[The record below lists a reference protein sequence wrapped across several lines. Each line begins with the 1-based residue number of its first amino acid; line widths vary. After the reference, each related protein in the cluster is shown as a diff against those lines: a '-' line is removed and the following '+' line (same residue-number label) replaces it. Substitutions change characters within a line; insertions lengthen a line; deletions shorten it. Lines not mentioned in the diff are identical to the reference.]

1 MKESILL
8 FSVNVV
14 LGLLLFVLLFHFHY
28 AYPQLGDQTLT
39 KDMVTYSKQSNFIKE
54 FKIPNN
60 LQELGLKGITV
71 DSEGKVWF
79 YHATNKTSTVI
90 KFNPQNENFT
100 QYNVKG
106 KTVVDN
112 AIINLA
118 GGQLI
123 FDSNRSIVWFTD
135 ARTNSIGKLDTR
147 DGKIELVSIPT
158 SNSGPMGIT
167 LSPDGN
173 NVWFTE
179 ITENKISSLDIE
191 SNRIF
196 EYPTGEESGPTFL
209 TFDSTGVLW
218 VTQSYS
224 NNILQLQP
232 WMLVPNSNTSMGM
245 STITLPQPDRF
256 SPFGIAVLNTKD
268 NSSKMQKASLFV
280 SDHSSSRVIVSKLGA
295 NDTSSN
301 TLESYTSYWTSPS
314 KKYPATLPSQIVVDR
329 STENIYFPQH
339 GGNRISRIDIQ
350 SGIMTEYDIPT
361 GPLSTAVFIAV
372 SDDGKKAWFTEW
384 ASNKIAYLDTTT
396 KIPLNVE
403 LEDQNENSSTPI
415 DIMTNQP
422 KTLSVRL
429 NALEKNNNSSITSS
443 VMSSPVS
450 LIEVEMAVVGMTD
463 LGLKGITYDAEPQR
477 IDMEK
482 NSTVESRINL
492 NLVQQGDRNN
502 APIELDQYT
511 LMVKASVPEKD
522 QLFVSLLTPVIVK
535 LDLPSVIRSI
545 QDDDNGQ
552 RHGQENQGW
561 IGEFVG
567 DFSFRNTVRLTAVSA
582 AIGLIGYIIYMR
594 IKKSK
599 SRKNVTR

>member
-8 FSVNVV
+8 SSVNVV
-14 LGLLLFVLLFHFHY
+14 LGLLLLVFLFHFHY
-28 AYPQLGDQTLT
+28 AYSQLSDQTLT
-39 KDMVTYSKQSNFIKE
+39 KDMISYSKQSNFIKE
-54 FKIPNN
+54 FKIPSDI
-60 LQELGLKGITV
+60 QELGLKGITV
-71 DSEGKVWF
+71 DSKGNVWF

-100 QYNVKG
+100 QYDVKG

-112 AIINLA
+112 AIVNLA

-123 FDSNRSIVWFTD
+123 FDSKRSIVWFTD

-158 SNSGPMGIT
+158 PNSGPMGIT

-209 TFDSTGVLW
+209 TFDSTGMLW

-224 NNILQLQP
+224 NDILQVEP

-245 STITLPQPDRF
+245 STVTLPEPDRF
-256 SPFGIAVLNTKD
+256 SPFGIAVVNTKD
-268 NSSKMQKASLFV
+268 NSSKMEKASLFV
-280 SDHSSSRVIVSKLGA
+280 SDHSSSRVIVSELGA
-295 NDTSSN
+295 NDTASN
-301 TLESYTSYWTSPS
+301 ILESYTSYWTSPS
-314 KKYPATLPSQIVVDR
+314 NKYPATLPSQIVVDR
-329 STENIYFPQH
+329 STENVYFLQH

-384 ASNKIAYLDTTT
+384 ASNKIAYLDTAI
-396 KIPLNVE
+396 KIPLNFE

-477 IDMEK
+477 IDMER

-492 NLVQQGDRNN
+492 NLVQQGNRNN
-502 APIELDQYT
+502 APVMLDQYT
-511 LMVKASVPEKD
+511 LMIKASVPEKD
-522 QLFVSLLTPVIVK
+522 QLFVSLLSPVTVK
-535 LDLPSVIRSI
+535 LDLPTVTRSVQS
-545 QDDDNGQ
+545 DDNVQ
-552 RHGQENQGW
+552 RQGQEDQGW
-561 IGEFVG
+561 IEEFVG
-567 DFSFRNTVRLTAVSA
+567 DLSFRNIVRVTAVSA

-594 IKKSK
+594 IKRSK
-599 SRKNVTR
+599 SQKNVTR

>member
-8 FSVNVV
+8 SLVNIV
-14 LGLLLFVLLFHFHY
+14 LGLLLLVFSFHFHY
-28 AYPQLGDQTLT
+28 AYSQLGDQTLT
-39 KDMVTYSKQSNFIKE
+39 KDMITYSKQSNFIKE

-60 LQELGLKGITV
+60 IQELGLKGITV
-71 DSEGKVWF
+71 DSEGNVWF

-100 QYNVKG
+100 QYDVKG

-123 FDSNRSIVWFTD
+123 FDSKRSIVWFTD
-135 ARTNSIGKLDTR
+135 ARTNSIGKLDTEN
-147 DGKIELVSIPT
+147 GKIELVSIPT
-158 SNSGPMGIT
+158 LNSGPMGIT
-167 LSPDGN
+167 LSPDGK

-179 ITENKISSLDIE
+179 ITGNKISSLDVK

-209 TFDSTGVLW
+209 TFDSTGILW

-256 SPFGIAVLNTKD
+256 SPFGIAVVDTKD

-280 SDHSSSRVIVSKLGA
+280 SDHSSSRVIVSTLGA
-295 NDTSSN
+295 NDTISN
-301 TLESYTSYWTSPS
+301 ILESYTSYWTSPS
-314 KKYPATLPSQIVVDR
+314 KKYPATLPSQIVVDKA
-329 STENIYFPQH
+329 TERVYFPQH
-339 GGNRISRIDIQ
+339 GGNRISKIDIK
-350 SGIMTEYDIPT
+350 SGMMTEYDIPT

-384 ASNKIAYLDTTT
+384 ASNKIAYLDTAI

-403 LEDQNENSSTPI
+403 LRDENENSSSPI
-415 DIMTNQP
+415 DIKANQP

-429 NALEKNNNSSITSS
+429 NAIEKNNNYSSI
-443 VMSSPVS
+443 MSPAIS
-450 LIEVEMAVVGMTD
+450 LTKVEMAVVGMTD

-482 NSTVESRINL
+482 NSTAESRVNL
-492 NLVQQGDRNN
+492 NLVQQGNKNN
-502 APIELDQYT
+502 APIILDQYT
-511 LMVKASVPEKD
+511 LMIKASVPEKD
-522 QLFVSLLTPVIVK
+522 QLFVSLLSPVMVK
-535 LDLPSVIRSI
+535 LDLPTITRSV
-545 QDDDNGQ
+545 QGNDNGQ
-552 RHGQENQGW
+552 RHGQENQEW

-567 DFSFRNTVRLTAVSA
+567 DLSFRNIVRVTAVSA

-594 IKKSK
+594 IKRSK
-599 SRKNVTR
+599 SQKM

>member
-8 FSVNVV
+8 SSVNVV
-14 LGLLLFVLLFHFHY
+14 LGLLLLVFLFHFHY

-60 LQELGLKGITV
+60 LQDLGLKGITV
-71 DSEGKVWF
+71 DSEGNVWF

-123 FDSNRSIVWFTD
+123 FDSKRSIVWFTD

-158 SNSGPMGIT
+158 PDSGPMGIT
-167 LSPDGN
+167 LSPDGK

-179 ITENKISSLDIE
+179 ITGNKISSLDIE

-209 TFDSTGVLW
+209 TFDSTGILW

-232 WMLVPNSNTSMGM
+232 WMLVPNSNTSIGM
-245 STITLPQPDRF
+245 SIITLPQPDRF
-256 SPFGIAVLNTKD
+256 SPFGIAVVNTKD

-280 SDHSSSRVIVSKLGA
+280 SDHSSSRVIVSALTA
-295 NDTSSN
+295 NDTASN
-301 TLESYTSYWTSPS
+301 VLESYTSYWTSPS
-314 KKYPATLPSQIVVDR
+314 KRYPATLPSQIVIDK
-329 STENIYFPQH
+329 SAENVYFPQH
-339 GGNRISRIDIQ
+339 GGNRISKIDIQ

-372 SDDGKKAWFTEW
+372 SDDGKKIWFTEW
-384 ASNKIAYLDTTT
+384 ASNKIAFLDTTT
-396 KIPLNVE
+396 KIPLNFE

-415 DIMTNQP
+415 DITTSQP

-429 NALEKNNNSSITSS
+429 NALEKNNNYSITSS

-450 LIEVEMAVVGMTD
+450 LTEIEMAVVGMTD
-463 LGLKGITYDAEPQR
+463 LGLKGVTYDAEPQR
-477 IDMEK
+477 VDMEK
-482 NSTVESRINL
+482 NSTAESKINL
-492 NLVQQGDRNN
+492 NLVQQGNRNN

-522 QLFVSLLTPVIVK
+522 QLFVSLLTPVMVK
-535 LDLPSVIRSI
+535 LDLPEVTSGGQSG
-545 QDDDNGQ
+545 DDVQKSGE
-552 RHGQENQGW
+552 ENQGW
-561 IGEFVG
+561 IEEFG
-567 DFSFRNTVRLTAVSA
+567 DLSIRNIVRVSA
-582 AIGLIGYIIYMR
+582 ISAAVGLIGYIIYMR

-599 SRKNVTR
+599 SQKN